1 MKSYIERIDFKIERK
16 KEKEKEQSS
25 LIYKNIVESENF
37 EKERNNF
44 KPSKTK
50 ILFVGESRPFGG
62 TFFYDENSNLY
73 RYTKEAFKKAQI
85 GFSILKFKEMGCWLY
100 DVCKEPINHIE
111 SNSAKRKII
120 EKYIPDLISV
130 IKDLSPQYI
139 IVVKKTCMEKVFS
152 AILEIGYSANINA
165 FNTSFPSCGN
175 HNKYIEDLTKIL
187 RNIL

>member
-1 MKSYIERIDFKIERK
+1 M
-16 KEKEKEQSS
+16 
-25 LIYKNIVESENF
+25 IYKNIVESENF

-73 RYTKEAFKKAQI
+73 KYTKEAFNNVDI
-85 GFSILKFKEMGCWLY
+85 DFSLAKFKEIGCWLY
-100 DVCKEPINHIE
+100 DVCKEPINHIK

-165 FNTSFPSCGN
+165 FNTSFPSYGN